1 MPWRGRQ
8 HPCSEYSLASL
19 HGCFTCRGSRQVIFD
34 YNPGSSRIGRVL
46 TDVTDMSTGMLG
58 FSTGRTCMAS
68 LCIDTGRDF
77 NECYFCYVTL
87 IMHVVAMVGH
97 KIRMNGSMVFYELLK
112 RL

>member
-1 MPWRGRQ
+1 
-8 HPCSEYSLASL
+8 
-19 HGCFTCRGSRQVIFD
+19 
-34 YNPGSSRIGRVL
+34 
-46 TDVTDMSTGMLG
+46 
-58 FSTGRTCMAS
+58 MAS

-77 NECYFCYVTL
+77 NECYFCCVTL